1 MTKLPR
7 YLIIGSLGLILGLL
21 SPLALAEYALNF
33 QPPVSEVAEK
43 VYGLHMTIFYI
54 CVAIGVL
61 VFGVMTY
68 SIFAHRKSKGAKAA
82 QFHESTTIEIVW
94 TVVPF
99 LILISMA
106 VPATKTLL
114 SMHDSS
120 DSDMTI
126 KIVGS
131 QFKWN
136 YEYEGEGVK
145 FDSVLATP
153 DDQITGSAEKGENYM
168 IEVNNPVVIPVDTKV
183 RFLITAMD
191 VIHSWWVPAIAVKR
205 DAIPGFI
212 NEMWTKVKEP
222 GIYRGKCTELCGA
235 RHGFMPVVLEV
246 KTKEDYQLW
255 LTEKK
260 AQAEQERLAAES
272 DKEWS
277 LDELMAKGETAYKN
291 NCAGCHQA
299 NGGGVPPTFPALKGS
314 PIATGA
320 DKLADH
326 LNIVLNGKNAMPP
339 FAGSLNDLD
348 LAAIITYERNAWEN
362 NTGDVVQPKQVNA
375 AR

>member
-1 MTKLPR
+1 
-7 YLIIGSLGLILGLL
+7 
-21 SPLALAEYALNF
+21 
-33 QPPVSEVAEK
+33 
-43 VYGLHMTIFYI
+43 
-54 CVAIGVL
+54 
-61 VFGVMTY
+61 
-68 SIFAHRKSKGAKAA
+68 
-82 QFHESTTIEIVW
+82 
-94 TVVPF
+94 
-99 LILISMA
+99 
-106 VPATKTLL
+106 
-114 SMHDSS
+114 
-120 DSDMTI
+120 
-126 KIVGS
+126 
-131 QFKWN
+131 
-136 YEYEGEGVK
+136 
-145 FDSVLATP
+145 
-153 DDQITGSAEKGENYM
+153 M

-314 PIATGA
+314 PITTGA